1 MNPRVRRFL
10 AGTALSLWATA
21 AAAQLAPRGPASSPT
36 PSTPT
41 AREWQTS
48 CEAYVQA
55 LQGIP
60 QVDDLEVTHCL
71 GLTLGLVEGMRLGS
85 QLGALNFA
93 SELTVAF
100 GLDPNQVFE
109 LFQRRT
115 ASSLLEICP
124 PGGVGLKAYVIAVHG
139 YLANHPED
147 AQRPVTEVFFEAL
160 QSAFPC
166 STPGAGD

>member
-1 MNPRVRRFL
+1 MNSGGARIL
-10 AGTALSLWATA
+10 AGTVLWLWAA
-21 AAAQLAPRGPASSPT
+21 ATAAQLAPRGPSSSPT

-60 QVDDLEVTHCL
+60 QTDDLEVTHCL
-71 GLTLGLVEGMRLGS
+71 GLTLGLVEGMRIGS

-100 GLDPNQVFE
+100 GLDPGQVFA
-109 LFQRRT
+109 LFERRT
-115 ASSLLEICP
+115 AASLLEICP
-124 PGGVGLKAYVIAVHG
+124 PEGIGLKAYVIAVHG

-147 AQRPVTEVFFEAL
+147 GQRPVTEVFFEAL
-160 QSAFPC
+160 QAAFPC
-166 STPGAGD
+166 TTPGAAD

>member
-1 MNPRVRRFL
+1 MHRL
-10 AGTALSLWATA
+10 ASPA
-21 AAAQLAPRGPASSPT
+21 AAAAALALWSASALAQLAPRAPSSSPT

-48 CEAYVQA
+48 CEAYVQV

-85 QLGALNFA
+85 QIGALNFA

-100 GLDPNQVFE
+100 GLDPSQVFA

-124 PGGVGLKAYVIAVHG
+124 PEGIGLKAYVIAVHG

-160 QSAFPC
+160 QAAFPC